1 MYYPQMYYFSNF
13 SHVRNEKRLIQVLQ
27 NCAAMCNY
35 TSSVIHRTMDVLQRE
50 KQLTLLSY
58 CADICSI
65 TARVIARQGE
75 EAQSLALLCVQICQ
89 DCGIHCLHE
98 QPDELSHRCGQ
109 ICLDCSIE
117 CRKYTGT
124 ES

>member
-1 MYYPQMYYFSNF
+1 
-13 SHVRNEKRLIQVLQ
+13 
-27 NCAAMCNY
+27 
-35 TSSVIHRTMDVLQRE
+35 MDAVNRE

-65 TARVIARQGE
+65 TAKVIARHGE

-89 DCGIHCLHE
+89 DCGFHCLHE
-98 QPDELSHRCGQ
+98 QPDALSHRCGQ